1 MWRLKDAR
9 ENGGGRMKLSGGRT
23 GMWGSRR
30 HPDADSPQVTFHVAI
45 YVQQNINQSHWG
57 NVINLN
63 STISLVLW
71 FGLHITYSLLSFVF
85 TAHIHVTRRNKWI
98 MFCGI
103 ICHDLFNLIRINRH
117 LGYFQSLDINTKYL
131 STYVFVK
138 CIWRVSFLR
147 LSCWVSGYIPLKY
160 Q

>member
-1 MWRLKDAR
+1 MML
-9 ENGGGRMKLSGGRT
+9 EVLSYQLVGST
-23 GMWGSRR
+23 GMWYSRR

-45 YVQQNINQSHWG
+45 YIQQNINQSHWE

-63 STISLVLW
+63 FTISLVLW

-103 ICHDLFNLIRINRH
+103 ICHDLFNHIHINGH

-147 LSCWVSGYIPLKY
+147 LSCWVSRHIPLKY

>member
-1 MWRLKDAR
+1 MQEKMVVEGWSYQVEVQACGIQGGTLMLIVPRSHIMW
-9 ENGGGRMKLSGGRT
+9 
-23 GMWGSRR
+23 
-30 HPDADSPQVTFHVAI
+30 QFTFGKTS
-45 YVQQNINQSHWG
+45 INHIEEMLLTWFLLFHW
-57 NVINLN
+57 
-63 STISLVLW
+63 
-71 FGLHITYSLLSFVF
+71 FRGLAYTLLYSLLSFVF
-85 TAHIHVTRRNKWI
+85 TAHIHVTHRNKWI

-103 ICHDLFNLIRINRH
+103 ICHDLFNHIHINGH

-147 LSCWVSGYIPLKY
+147 LSCWVSGHIPLKY